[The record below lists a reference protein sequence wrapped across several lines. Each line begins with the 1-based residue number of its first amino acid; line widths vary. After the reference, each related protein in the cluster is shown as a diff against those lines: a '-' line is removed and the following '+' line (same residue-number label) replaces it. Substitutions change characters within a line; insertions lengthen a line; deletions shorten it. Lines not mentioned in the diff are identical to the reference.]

1 MSAPQELKDA
11 LKSQLEGVD
20 LIRVY
25 FYVSDEESRGG
36 GESPYLAVVIR
47 KTDKPFEER
56 IFDLL
61 DVLQNLPDPVEF
73 LIYTPS
79 EWEELLNE
87 GSNLAQKVVQQ
98 GEILIQRG

>member
-11 LKSQLEGVD
+11 LKSQLEGVE

-25 FYVSDEESRGG
+25 FYVSEEEARGG

-47 KTDKPFEER
+47 ETEKPFEER

-61 DVLQNLPDPVEF
+61 DVLQSLPEPVEF
-73 LIYTPS
+73 LIYTPQ
-79 EWEELLNE
+79 EWQDLLKE
-87 GSNLAQKVVQQ
+87 GSDLAQKVEAK
-98 GEILIQRG
+98 GEVLIDRG